1 MATPSW
7 KISGQYYETCSCD
20 YVCPCILGQMIV
32 SPTRGD
38 CIFSMAFRI
47 EHGNYGALP
56 LNDIGFIV
64 LGRTPDAMIKGN
76 WSVGVIIDQQASAE
90 QRDAVTAIV
99 SGAAGGP
106 MSVLSGL
113 VGTFLGVE
121 SAPIRFDRRGVKW
134 SVEALPF
141 VDMGAEGAMGVN
153 PELTEP
159 MHLSNCGHPANDR
172 LALCHASKSIVRALG
187 LTWQDLSGRNSG
199 HYAPFAWQVA

>member
-1 MATPSW
+1 
-7 KISGQYYETCSCD
+7 
-20 YVCPCILGQMIV
+20 MIV

-38 CIFSMAFRI
+38 CIFCMAFRI

-99 SGAAGGP
+99 SGTAGGP

-134 SVEALPF
+134 SVEAPPF
-141 VDMGAEGAMGVN
+141 VEMAAEGAMGVN

-172 LALCHASKSIVRALG
+172 LALCHASNSVVRALG
-187 LTWQDLSGRNSG
+187 
-199 HYAPFAWQVA
+199 

>member
-1 MATPSW
+1 
-7 KISGQYYETCSCD
+7 
-20 YVCPCILGQMIV
+20 
-32 SPTRGD
+32 
-38 CIFSMAFRI
+38 
-47 EHGNYGALP
+47 
-56 LNDIGFIV
+56 
-64 LGRTPDAMIKGN
+64 MIKGN

-113 VGTFLGVE
+113 IGTFLGVE

-134 SVEALPF
+134 SVEAPPF

-159 MHLSNCGHPANDR
+159 MHLTNCGHPANDR
-172 LALCHASKSIVRALG
+172 SLCHASKSIVRALG
-187 LTWQDLSGRNSG
+187 LTWQDLSGRNNG
-199 HYAPFAWQVA
+199 HQRRFGKSPEFLAI

>member
-20 YVCPCILGQMIV
+20 YVCPCILGQMTV

-38 CIFSMAFRI
+38 CVFCMAFRI
-47 EHGNYGALP
+47 EHGNYGALS

-64 LGRTPDAMIKGN
+64 LGRTPEAMIKGN
-76 WSVGVIIDQQASAE
+76 WSVGVIVDQQASAE
-90 QRDAVTAIV
+90 QRDAVTGIV

-121 SAPIRFDRRGVKW
+121 SGTDSLRPSRREVVG
-134 SVEALPF
+134 
-141 VDMGAEGAMGVN
+141 
-153 PELTEP
+153 
-159 MHLSNCGHPANDR
+159 
-172 LALCHASKSIVRALG
+172 
-187 LTWQDLSGRNSG
+187 
-199 HYAPFAWQVA
+199 